1 MKRRPG
7 PFEHTLRS
15 HFQSQKSLYIFV
27 TTLFMMGVI
36 FGAVLVNSLDPSQKE
51 GLLHYLG
58 YFFQGLK
65 DETIAEPGVAFQ
77 HSLGDH
83 LKTIGLMWILGLSV
97 IGIPVL
103 LVLLFLKGLVI
114 GFTVGFLFSKLSWQ
128 GLWFAFVSIVPQ
140 NLLIIPSMIIITM
153 AGIRFSITLIK
164 NRLIHHR
171 GAIYP
176 HFVSFSLLV
185 TGMAVVM
192 LVSSAFEAYVSPV
205 MMKEVV
211 PTDITLNQNF

>member
-1 MKRRPG
+1 MKKRPS
-7 PFEHTLRS
+7 PLEHSLML
-15 HFQSQKSLYIFV
+15 HFQSQKSIYIFV
-27 TTLFMMGVI
+27 TTLFLMGVI

-65 DETIAEPGVAFQ
+65 EENIAEPKVAFQ
-77 HSLGDH
+77 HSFGDH

-97 IGIPVL
+97 IGMPVL
-103 LVLLFLKGLVI
+103 LILLFLKGLVI

-140 NLLIIPSMIIITM
+140 NLLIIPAMIILTA

-171 GAIYP
+171 GVIYP

-185 TGMAVVM
+185 TCMAVVM
-192 LVSSAFEAYVSPV
+192 LFSSAFEAYVSPV

-211 PTDITLNQNF
+211 PADISLK

>member
-1 MKRRPG
+1 MKKKPG
-7 PFEHTLRS
+7 TFGHS
-15 HFQSQKSLYIFV
+15 FQAYMENQGSLVIFV
-27 TTLFMMGVI
+27 TVLFMTGVI
-36 FGAVLVNSLDPSQKE
+36 FGAVLVNSLDSSQKE

-58 YFFQGLK
+58 FFFQGLSE
-65 DETIAEPGVAFQ
+65 DAIADSKVAFQ

-97 IGIPVL
+97 VGIPVL

-114 GFTVGFLFSKLSWQ
+114 GFTVGFLVHQLSWQ
-128 GLWFAFVSIVPQ
+128 GLWFAFVSVVPQ
-140 NLLIIPSMIIITM
+140 NLLIIPAMIIITM
-153 AGIRFSITLIK
+153 SGIRFSILLLK

-185 TGMAVVM
+185 TGMAIIM
-192 LVSSAFEAYVSPV
+192 LFSSIFEAYVSPV
-205 MMKEVV
+205 LMKEAI
-211 PTDITLNQNF
+211 PTNISFK

>member
-1 MKRRPG
+1 MKKKPSA
-7 PFEHTLRS
+7 LS
-15 HFQSQKSLYIFV
+15 HSFQEYMKSQGSLIIFV
-27 TTLFMMGVI
+27 TVLFMMGVI
-36 FGAVLVNSLDPSQKE
+36 FGAVLVNLLDPSQKE
-51 GLLHYLG
+51 GLLNYLG
-58 YFFQGLK
+58 FFFQGLSE
-65 DETIAEPGVAFQ
+65 DAIADSKVAFQ

-97 IGIPVL
+97 IGIPIL

-114 GFTVGFLFSKLSWQ
+114 GFTVGFLVHQMSWQ
-128 GLWFAFVSIVPQ
+128 GLWFAFVAVVPQ
-140 NLLIIPSMIIITM
+140 NLLIIPAMIIITIS
-153 AGIRFSITLIK
+153 GIRFSISLFK

-192 LVSSAFEAYVSPV
+192 LFSSVFEAYVSPV
-205 MMKEVV
+205 LMKEVI
-211 PTDITLNQNF
+211 PTNISLK